1 MPSDEAAAPGPRSSA
16 VAGLGSIP
24 NGVSDFLFFT
34 AVSGL
39 LLHEMDA
46 IDKKEWRLLFVLRR
60 LPDEGALPW
69 FVLLHLPLFVALLA
83 LVAAAPS
90 TAIRW
95 VEAAVDTFLIV
106 HAGLHERLSARG
118 EYSFANSFSR
128 WLIWGAA
135 GFGAAHLVT
144 LLIDAG

>member
-1 MPSDEAAAPGPRSSA
+1 MIGD
-16 VAGLGSIP
+16 L
-24 NGVSDFLFFT
+24 LFFV

-60 LPDEGALPW
+60 LPDGGALRW
-69 FVLLHLPLFVALLA
+69 FILLHLPLLVALLT

-90 TAIRW
+90 PAIRW
-95 VEAAVDTFLIV
+95 MEAAVDMFLIV
-106 HAGLHERLSARG
+106 HAGLHERLSAG
-118 EYSFANSFSR
+118 GDPAFNDPFSR

-135 GFGAAHLVT
+135 GFGAAHLVF
-144 LLIDAG
+144 LLTQVG

>member
-1 MPSDEAAAPGPRSSA
+1 MID
-16 VAGLGSIP
+16 L
-24 NGVSDFLFFT
+24 LFFT

-60 LPDEGALPW
+60 LPDEGGLRW
-69 FVLLHLPLFVALLA
+69 FVLLHLPLFIALLA

-106 HAGLHERLSARG
+106 HAGLHERVSAGG
-118 EYSFANSFSR
+118 ERAFANPFSR

-135 GFGAAHLVT
+135 GLGAAHLVG
-144 LLIDAG
+144 LLIQAG